1 MPMDDAVAR
10 ADQPSRAVDPL
21 AAMSTVSPSNTSD
34 AAPVAGSATP
44 PAGVGGRDDRAL
56 RRAALRAAAE
66 AKAEQSRPR
75 MWRNIR
81 ADIRRHDGRILTRSV
96 LGLAVF
102 RFGAWALTRGPVV
115 RAVALRVYGVLERFM
130 RWATGLHMHCTAL
143 VGEDLHLIHVEGPIS
158 IHPDVVLGDGVGL
171 MHGVT
176 IGLSPDHDGAPILG
190 NNVFVG
196 TGAVI
201 LGPVIV
207 GDGARIAAN
216 SLVLT
221 DVPPRCLAIGVP
233 ARMIPRLSLVGDPR
247 PGNPGD
253 TTDGGG

>member
-1 MPMDDAVAR
+1 
-10 ADQPSRAVDPL
+10 
-21 AAMSTVSPSNTSD
+21 MSTAIPTTTNGASP
-34 AAPVAGSATP
+34 ATARTP
-44 PAGVGGRDDRAL
+44 NGGDDGRGREM

-66 AKAEQSRPR
+66 AKAERSRPLF
-75 MWRNIR
+75 WRNLR
-81 ADIRRHDGRILTRSV
+81 ADVRRHEGRFFTRSV

-102 RFGAWALTRGPVV
+102 RFGAWALTRGPLV
-115 RAVALRVYGVLERFM
+115 RAVAMRVYGVVERFA

-176 IGLSPDHDGAPILG
+176 IGLSPDHEGAPILG
-190 NNVFVG
+190 DNVFVG

-233 ARMIPRLSLVGDPR
+233 ARMIPRLSLVGDTR
-247 PGNPGD
+247 PSNSGD
-253 TTDGGG
+253 ASDGGA

>member
-1 MPMDDAVAR
+1 
-10 ADQPSRAVDPL
+10 
-21 AAMSTVSPSNTSD
+21 MSTASPSNAPS
-34 AAPVAGSATP
+34 AAAAAGSAP
-44 PAGVGGRDDRAL
+44 PAAGVGGRDDRAL

-158 IHPDVVLGDGVGL
+158 IHPDVVMGDRVGI
-171 MHGVT
+171 MHNVT
-176 IGLSPDHDGAPILG
+176 IGLAPDQDGAPILG
-190 NNVFVG
+190 TNVFIG
-196 TGAVI
+196 TGAAI
-201 LGPVIV
+201 LGPVVV

-216 SLVLT
+216 SLVLQ
-221 DVPPRCLAIGVP
+221 DVPPNCLAIGVP
-233 ARMIPRLSLVGDPR
+233 ARMVPRIAVGAAAAN
-247 PGNPGD
+247 GNPASPPANAP
-253 TTDGGG
+253 